1 MKDIE
6 LVQERYRL
14 AMERIGG
21 ILSEQAVSENFRDYF
36 YKMAKFV
43 QMTGKLRTNLEKG
56 WHKQAS
62 PMQLK
67 ELNCQL
73 YEDILPQNYHLS
85 YGNPDFAVNQAGQGY
100 GQLLSFLYT
109 ELRGLISYAYENRL
123 WDMTVI
129 CELFIQIYNYFE
141 VEQVPDLEQLKEVI
155 YWYISD
161 YSDVTLE
168 DRFRE
173 QIDPNLSFVTDII
186 LNSNLNDLRYLY
198 YFGEYISENEI
209 RTAKYLKQLPEEE
222 IDKMAETFVGG
233 YIRGF
238 KASKIDLSMK
248 KTVVIRTYIGFER
261 IIKAAIE
268 KFEAIGLKTIIFKN
282 AANSIN
288 KKSSRIGLISTSP
301 NYQYDYDH
309 RFDQA
314 LYLDKALGERKLAV
328 SKIVYEK
335 YKELAGGY
343 AGPACLEVFG
353 ETPFVPE
360 SKDSVLKLSDKQQK
374 LMIHYTNQ
382 NAIISNEYMDRSKIS
397 FTIIAYP
404 VADIGPD
411 YEAVFKET
419 VKVNTL
425 DNRLYESIQQTIID
439 VLDMA
444 DYVHIKGNNGNTTD
458 LTVKLANLKDA
469 DKETKFEN
477 CVADVNIPV
486 GEVFTSPVLKGT
498 TGVLNVS
505 QVYLNDLNYMNFSM
519 RFEDGMA
526 RDYSCDNFESEEEN
540 KKYIKDNVLMNHDS
554 LPMGEFAIGTNTTA
568 YVMARKYKIMEKL
581 PILIIEK
588 MGPHFAVGDTCF
600 SRSEDNHTFNP
611 DGKEMIAKDNEVSI
625 LRKTNVEKAYFNCH
639 TDITIPYD
647 EIGEITAIT
656 SNGHRICIIDNG
668 RFSLEGTEKLNEVF
682 RD

>member
-14 AMERIGG
+14 VMERIGG
-21 ILSEQAVSENFRDYF
+21 IISEKDVSEEFRDYF
-36 YKMAKFV
+36 HTMARFI
-43 QMTGKLRTNLEKG
+43 QMIDKLRIHLEKN
-56 WHKQAS
+56 WHKQALLK
-62 PMQLK
+62 QLQ
-67 ELNCQL
+67 ELNNQL
-73 YEDILPQNYHLS
+73 YEDVLPANYHQS
-85 YGNPDFAVNQAGQGY
+85 YGNPDFAVKRTGDTY
-100 GQLLSFLYT
+100 GRLLSFLYT
-109 ELRGLISYAYENRL
+109 EIRGLIVYVYENRL
-123 WDMTVI
+123 WDMTIV

-141 VEQVPDLEQLKEVI
+141 EMQSPDLKQLKDII

-161 YSDVTLE
+161 YSDMKLD

-173 QIDPNLSFVTDII
+173 RFDPEWSFNTDII
-186 LNSNLNDLRYLY
+186 LNSNLDDLRYLY
-198 YFGEYISENEI
+198 HFGEYISENEI
-209 RTAKYLKQLPEEE
+209 RTAKYLNQLSEDE
-222 IDKMAETFVGG
+222 IDNMAKTFVDG

-238 KASKIDLSMK
+238 KAAKIDLSEK

-261 IIKAAIE
+261 IIKAAIG
-268 KFEAIGLKTIIFKN
+268 KFEAIGLASCVSLK
-282 AANSIN
+282 
-288 KKSSRIGLISTSP
+288 STSP
-301 NYQYDYDH
+301 NNQYDYDH
-309 RFDQA
+309 RHDQA
-314 LYLDKALGERKLAV
+314 LYLDKALGERNLAV
-328 SKIVYEK
+328 TKTVYEK

-374 LMIHYTNQ
+374 LVIQYTNQ
-382 NAIISNEYMDRSKIS
+382 SAILSNEYMDRSQIS

-404 VADIGPD
+404 VAAIGPD

-425 DNRLYESIQQTIID
+425 DNRLYESIQQTIIN
-439 VLDMA
+439 VLDGA
-444 DYVHIKGNNGNTTD
+444 DCVYIKGNNGNTTD
-458 LTVKLANLKDA
+458 LTVKLADLKESDR
-469 DKETKFEN
+469 ESKFEN

-498 TGVLNVS
+498 TGFLNVS
-505 QVYLNDLNYMNFSM
+505 KVYLNGLNYVNFSM
-519 RFEDGMA
+519 TFEDGMV
-526 RDYSCDNFESEEEN
+526 RDYSCDNFETEETN
-540 KKYIKDNVLMNHDS
+540 KKYIKDNVLMNHDA

-568 YVMARKYKIMEKL
+568 YVMARKFKIMEKL

-600 SRSEDNHTFNP
+600 SRSEDNPTYNP
-611 DGKEMIAKDNEVSI
+611 DGKEMIAKDNEVSV
-625 LRKTNVEKAYFNCH
+625 LRKTNPEKAYFNCH

-656 SNGHRICIIDNG
+656 FEGHRICIIANG
-668 RFSLEGTEKLNEVF
+668 RFCLEGTEKLNEVF
-682 RD
+682 G

>member
-14 AMERIGG
+14 VMERVGG
-21 ILSEQAVSENFRDYF
+21 IISEKDVSEEFRDYF
-36 YKMAKFV
+36 HTMARFI
-43 QMTGKLRTNLEKG
+43 QMIDKLRIHLENN
-56 WHKQAS
+56 WHKQALLK
-62 PMQLK
+62 QLQ
-67 ELNCQL
+67 ELNNQL
-73 YEDILPQNYHLS
+73 YEDVLPANYHQS
-85 YGNPDFAVNQAGQGY
+85 YGNPDFAVKRTGDTY
-100 GQLLSFLYT
+100 GRLLSFLYT
-109 ELRGLISYAYENRL
+109 EIRGLIVYVYENRL
-123 WDMTVI
+123 WDMTIV

-141 VEQVPDLEQLKEVI
+141 EMQSPDLKQLKDII

-161 YSDVTLE
+161 YSDMKLD

-173 QIDPNLSFVTDII
+173 RFDPEWSFNTDII
-186 LNSNLNDLRYLY
+186 LNSNLDDLRYLY
-198 YFGEYISENEI
+198 HFGEYISENEI
-209 RTAKYLKQLPEEE
+209 RTAKYLNQLSEDE
-222 IDKMAETFVGG
+222 IDNMAKTFVDG

-238 KASKIDLSMK
+238 KAAKIDLSEK

-261 IIKAAIE
+261 IIKAAIG
-268 KFEAIGLKTIIFKN
+268 KFEAIGLASCVSLK
-282 AANSIN
+282 
-288 KKSSRIGLISTSP
+288 STSP
-301 NYQYDYDH
+301 NNQYDYDH
-309 RFDQA
+309 RHDQA
-314 LYLDKALGERKLAV
+314 LYLDKALGERNLAV
-328 SKIVYEK
+328 TKTVYEK

-374 LMIHYTNQ
+374 LVIQYTNQ
-382 NAIISNEYMDRSKIS
+382 SAILSNEYMDRSQIS

-404 VADIGPD
+404 VAAIGPD

-425 DNRLYESIQQTIID
+425 DNRLYESIQQTIIN
-439 VLDMA
+439 VLDGA
-444 DYVHIKGNNGNTTD
+444 DCVYIKGNNGNTTD
-458 LTVKLANLKDA
+458 LTVKLADLKESDR
-469 DKETKFEN
+469 ESKFEN

-498 TGVLNVS
+498 TGFLNVS
-505 QVYLNDLNYMNFSM
+505 KVYLNGLNYVNFSM
-519 RFEDGMA
+519 TFEDGMV
-526 RDYSCDNFESEEEN
+526 RDYSCDNFETEETN
-540 KKYIKDNVLMNHDS
+540 KKYIKDNVLMNHDA

-568 YVMARKYKIMEKL
+568 YVMARKFKIMEKL

-600 SRSEDNHTFNP
+600 SRSEDNPTYNP
-611 DGKEMIAKDNEVSI
+611 DGKEMIAKDNEVSV
-625 LRKTNVEKAYFNCH
+625 LRKTNPEKAYFNCH

-656 SNGHRICIIDNG
+656 SEGHRICIIANG
-668 RFSLEGTEKLNEVF
+668 RFCLKGTEKLNEVLG
-682 RD
+682 

>member
-14 AMERIGG
+14 VMERIGG
-21 ILSEQAVSENFRDYF
+21 MISEKDVSEEFRDYF
-36 YKMAKFV
+36 HTMAKFI
-43 QMTGKLRTNLEKG
+43 QMIDKLRIHLEKN
-56 WHKQAS
+56 WHKQALLK
-62 PMQLK
+62 QLQ
-67 ELNCQL
+67 ELNNQL
-73 YEDILPQNYHLS
+73 YEDVLPANYHQS
-85 YGNPDFAVNQAGQGY
+85 YGNPDFAVKRTGDTY
-100 GQLLSFLYT
+100 GRLLSFLYT
-109 ELRGLISYAYENRL
+109 EIRGLIVYAYENRL
-123 WDMTVI
+123 WDMTIV

-141 VEQVPDLEQLKEVI
+141 EMQSPDLKQLKDII

-161 YSDVTLE
+161 YSDMKLD

-173 QIDPNLSFVTDII
+173 RFDPEWSFNTDII
-186 LNSNLNDLRYLY
+186 LNSNLDDLRYLY
-198 YFGEYISENEI
+198 HFGEYISENEI
-209 RTAKYLKQLPEEE
+209 RTAKYLNQLSEDE
-222 IDKMAETFVGG
+222 IDNMAKTFVDG

-238 KASKIDLSMK
+238 KAAKIDLSEK

-261 IIKAAIE
+261 IIKAAIG
-268 KFEAIGLKTIIFKN
+268 KFEAIGLASCVSLK
-282 AANSIN
+282 
-288 KKSSRIGLISTSP
+288 STSP
-301 NYQYDYDH
+301 NNQYDYDH
-309 RFDQA
+309 RHDQA
-314 LYLDKALGERKLAV
+314 LYLDKALGERNLAV
-328 SKIVYEK
+328 TKTVYEK

-374 LMIHYTNQ
+374 LVIQYTNQ
-382 NAIISNEYMDRSKIS
+382 SAILSNEYMDRSQIS

-404 VADIGPD
+404 VAAIGPD

-425 DNRLYESIQQTIID
+425 DNRLYESIQQTIIN
-439 VLDMA
+439 VLDRA
-444 DYVHIKGNNGNTTD
+444 DCVYIKGNNGNTTD
-458 LTVKLANLKDA
+458 LTVKLADLKESDR
-469 DKETKFEN
+469 ESKFEN

-498 TGVLNVS
+498 TGFLNVS
-505 QVYLNDLNYMNFSM
+505 KVYLNGLNYVNFSM
-519 RFEDGMA
+519 TFEDGMV
-526 RDYSCDNFESEEEN
+526 RDYSCDNFKTEEAN
-540 KKYIKDNVLMNHDS
+540 KKYIKDNVLMNHDA

-568 YVMARKYKIMEKL
+568 YVMARKFKIMEKL

-600 SRSEDNHTFNP
+600 SRSEDNPTYNP
-611 DGKEMIAKDNEVSI
+611 DGKEMIAKDNEVSV
-625 LRKTNVEKAYFNCH
+625 LRKTNPEKAYFNCH

-656 SNGHRICIIDNG
+656 SEGHRICIIANG
-668 RFSLEGTEKLNEVF
+668 RFCLKGTEKLNEVF
-682 RD
+682 D

>member
-14 AMERIGG
+14 VMERIGG
-21 ILSEQAVSENFRDYF
+21 IISEKDVSEEFRDYF
-36 YKMAKFV
+36 HTMARFI
-43 QMTGKLRTNLEKG
+43 QMIDKLRIHLEKN
-56 WHKQAS
+56 WHKQALLK
-62 PMQLK
+62 QLQ
-67 ELNCQL
+67 ELNNQL
-73 YEDILPQNYHLS
+73 YEDVLPANYHQS
-85 YGNPDFAVNQAGQGY
+85 YGNPDFAVKRTGDTY
-100 GQLLSFLYT
+100 GRLLSFLYT
-109 ELRGLISYAYENRL
+109 EIRGLIVYVYENRL
-123 WDMTVI
+123 WDMTIV

-141 VEQVPDLEQLKEVI
+141 EMQSPDLKQLKDII

-161 YSDVTLE
+161 YSDMKLD

-173 QIDPNLSFVTDII
+173 RFDPEWSFNTDII
-186 LNSNLNDLRYLY
+186 LNSNLDDLRYLY
-198 YFGEYISENEI
+198 HFGEYISENEI
-209 RTAKYLKQLPEEE
+209 RTAKYLNQLSEDE
-222 IDKMAETFVGG
+222 IDNMAKTFVDG

-238 KASKIDLSMK
+238 KAAKIDLSEK

-261 IIKAAIE
+261 IIKAAIG
-268 KFEAIGLKTIIFKN
+268 KFEAIGLASCVSLK
-282 AANSIN
+282 
-288 KKSSRIGLISTSP
+288 STSP
-301 NYQYDYDH
+301 NNQYDYDH
-309 RFDQA
+309 RHDQA
-314 LYLDKALGERKLAV
+314 LYLDKALGERNLAV
-328 SKIVYEK
+328 TKTVYEK

-374 LMIHYTNQ
+374 LVIQYTNQ
-382 NAIISNEYMDRSKIS
+382 SAILSNEYMDRSQIS

-404 VADIGPD
+404 VAAIGPD

-425 DNRLYESIQQTIID
+425 DNRLYESIQQTIIN
-439 VLDMA
+439 VLDGA
-444 DYVHIKGNNGNTTD
+444 DCVYIKGNNGNTTD
-458 LTVKLANLKDA
+458 LTVKLADLKESDR
-469 DKETKFEN
+469 ESKFEN

-498 TGVLNVS
+498 TGFLNVS
-505 QVYLNDLNYMNFSM
+505 KVYLNGLNYVNFSM
-519 RFEDGMA
+519 TFEDGMV
-526 RDYSCDNFESEEEN
+526 RDYSCDNFETEETN
-540 KKYIKDNVLMNHDS
+540 KKYIKDNVLMNHDA

-568 YVMARKYKIMEKL
+568 YVMARKFKIMEKL

-600 SRSEDNHTFNP
+600 SRSEDNPTYNP
-611 DGKEMIAKDNEVSI
+611 DGKEMIAKDNEVSV
-625 LRKTNVEKAYFNCH
+625 LRKTNPEKAYFNCH

-656 SNGHRICIIDNG
+656 SEGHRICIIANG
-668 RFSLEGTEKLNEVF
+668 RFCLKGTEKLNEVF
-682 RD
+682 G

>member
-14 AMERIGG
+14 VMERVGG
-21 ILSEQAVSENFRDYF
+21 IISEKDVSEEFRDYF
-36 YKMAKFV
+36 HTMARFI
-43 QMTGKLRTNLEKG
+43 QMIDKLRIHLENN
-56 WHKQAS
+56 WHKQALLK
-62 PMQLK
+62 QLQ
-67 ELNCQL
+67 ELNNQL
-73 YEDILPQNYHLS
+73 YEDVLPANYHQS
-85 YGNPDFAVNQAGQGY
+85 YGNPDFAVKRTGDTY
-100 GQLLSFLYT
+100 GRLLSFLYT
-109 ELRGLISYAYENRL
+109 EIRGLIVYVYENRL
-123 WDMTVI
+123 WDMTIV

-141 VEQVPDLEQLKEVI
+141 EMQSPDLKQLKDII

-161 YSDVTLE
+161 YSDMKLD

-173 QIDPNLSFVTDII
+173 RFDPEWSFNTDII
-186 LNSNLNDLRYLY
+186 LNSNLDDLRYLY
-198 YFGEYISENEI
+198 HFGEYISENEI
-209 RTAKYLKQLPEEE
+209 RTAKYLNQLSEDE
-222 IDKMAETFVGG
+222 IDNMAKTFVDG

-238 KASKIDLSMK
+238 KAAKIDLSEK

-261 IIKAAIE
+261 IIKAAIG
-268 KFEAIGLKTIIFKN
+268 KFEAIGLASCVSLK
-282 AANSIN
+282 
-288 KKSSRIGLISTSP
+288 STSP
-301 NYQYDYDH
+301 NNQYDYDH
-309 RFDQA
+309 RHDQA
-314 LYLDKALGERKLAV
+314 LYLDKALGERNLAV
-328 SKIVYEK
+328 TKTVYEK

-374 LMIHYTNQ
+374 LVIQYTNQ
-382 NAIISNEYMDRSKIS
+382 SAILSNEYMDRSQIS

-404 VADIGPD
+404 VAAIGPD

-425 DNRLYESIQQTIID
+425 DNRLYESIQQTIIN
-439 VLDMA
+439 VLDGA
-444 DYVHIKGNNGNTTD
+444 DCVYIKGNNGNTTD
-458 LTVKLANLKDA
+458 LTVKLADLKESDR
-469 DKETKFEN
+469 ESKFEN

-498 TGVLNVS
+498 TGFLNVS
-505 QVYLNDLNYMNFSM
+505 KVYLNGLNYVNFSM
-519 RFEDGMA
+519 TFEDGMV
-526 RDYSCDNFESEEEN
+526 RDYSCDNFETEETN
-540 KKYIKDNVLMNHDS
+540 KKYIKDNVLMNHDA

-568 YVMARKYKIMEKL
+568 YVMARKFKIMEKL

-600 SRSEDNHTFNP
+600 SRSEDNPTYNP
-611 DGKEMIAKDNEVSI
+611 DGKEMIAKDNEVSV
-625 LRKTNVEKAYFNCH
+625 LRKTNPEKAYFNCH

-656 SNGHRICIIDNG
+656 SEGHRICIIANG
-668 RFSLEGTEKLNEVF
+668 RFCLKGTEKLNEVF
-682 RD
+682 G